1 MHWVFIEPLVPQREK
16 RNNYSVI
23 KENDPLVFNQNH
35 ISNLFRF
42 MLATASQWNFDLYL
56 LHNQSILSG
65 ENLTLKE
72 TGVLERLGNSHVVKI
87 VYS

>member
-1 MHWVFIEPLVPQREK
+1 
-16 RNNYSVI
+16 
-23 KENDPLVFNQNH
+23 
-35 ISNLFRF
+35 

-65 ENLTLKE
+65 KKLTLKE